1 MELPEVI
8 PSFDVRVPDIR
19 RVGLDR
25 PWEWLAAGWRDLLQ
39 APTVS
44 MSFGLILAIAGALLC
59 VGLWMADLVY
69 LVLPLAAG
77 FMIVGPFMGLAFYE
91 VSRRRAS
98 GEPITFGTIATA
110 IARNPRHFGVM
121 GFILLLILLTWI
133 RIGAMIFMLYW
144 GMDPPPLHDLI
155 VNTFLRP
162 ESLPFLVLGT
172 AVGAVFAGLTFAVSV
187 VSIPMMLDRRVD
199 VLTAVVTS
207 VRVVRHNP
215 AVMLFWAILIVGFVG
230 VGIAT
235 LFLGLIV
242 ALPLIGHASWHAY
255 KDLVLA
261 GPNATPADAGTA
273 AVPGFIAPSG
283 TG

>member
-1 MELPEVI
+1 LPEVI

-25 PWEWLAAGWRDLLQ
+25 PWEWLAAGWRDLLR
-39 APTVS
+39 APAIS
-44 MSFGLILAIAGALLC
+44 MSFGLILAVAGALLS
-59 VGLWMADLVY
+59 VGLWLADLVY
-69 LVLPLAAG
+69 LVLPFAAG

-91 VSRRRAS
+91 VSRRHAA
-98 GEPITFGTIATA
+98 GEPISFSSVALA
-110 IARNPRHFGVM
+110 ITRNPRHFGVM

-155 VNTFLRP
+155 VHTFLRP
-162 ESLPFLVLGT
+162 ESLPFLAFGT
-172 AVGAVFAGLTFAVSV
+172 AVGAVFAGLTFAVTA
-187 VSIPMMLDRRVD
+187 VSIPMMLDRKVD
-199 VLTAVVTS
+199 VLTAIVTS

-215 AVMLFWAILIVGFVG
+215 VVMLFWAVLIVVFTG

-242 ALPLIGHASWHAY
+242 VLPLIGHASWHAY
-255 KDLVLA
+255 QDLVLA
-261 GPNATPADAGTA
+261 GPAPAPAGA
-273 AVPGFIAPSG
+273 GQVGPGFIAPSG
-283 TG
+283 TR

>member
-1 MELPEVI
+1 
-8 PSFDVRVPDIR
+8 
-19 RVGLDR
+19 
-25 PWEWLAAGWRDLLQ
+25 
-39 APTVS
+39 
-44 MSFGLILAIAGALLC
+44 
-59 VGLWMADLVY
+59 
-69 LVLPLAAG
+69 
-77 FMIVGPFMGLAFYE
+77 MIVGPFMGLAFYE

-110 IARNPRHFGVM
+110 ITRNPRHFGVM